1 MSTAPTCATSSSSEG
16 DELVR
21 SVRPGV
27 LVLATAVAVLL
38 FIACLNVANLL
49 LARALSRSRE
59 LSIRAA
65 LGASRGRLARQ
76 CLTESAVL
84 GLLGGAGGLVVA
96 VAILAAFRRFATP
109 LPRIDLGTTG
119 VGWGST
125 LFPRLDEIG
134 LDGTV
139 LAVTA
144 ATAVAVGLAVGLG
157 AALRASR
164 ADVFGAIRVSGATGA
179 GGQRT
184 GITRRALVVLQVA
197 GATTLLVGA
206 VLLTRSLRHLLDTDP
221 GYATANLLTFQVA
234 LPTASYPD
242 ARLQTFAETMAERL
256 RGVPGVVAAGYA
268 NQLPMVALRD
278 TAGGLWTTPDAAR
291 RGKPDGEDARFVSRD
306 YLAALGIR
314 VLAGRGFTAGDGAGQ
329 PRVLLVNQAL
339 ARRAFPERDPIGQ
352 TVYVGRDTAP
362 WTIVGV
368 VSDVRQFGL
377 DRAPEPQFFADLRQ
391 WSGGMPLFP
400 TGAYFAVKTLGRP
413 EALVPD
419 IRAVVRALDSDGALF
434 NVARMD
440 DIVAS
445 TVTRPRLYAV
455 LIGSV
460 RRPRRTVVGHRRLR
474 PPGLPGRAA
483 HRRIR
488 DPHGA
493 RRLARR
499 RARHGAAA
507 GRRAGRR
514 RTPHRPGRRR
524 RTGPSAR
531 GSALRRHAVGPDGVC
546 RRRGAVRGGRR
557 RRRSAAGAPGDARRS
572 TGRDPLRVAEPTG
585 CCRPASSGA
594 CCWPGSSC
602 AGGCSSA

>member
-1 MSTAPTCATSSSSEG
+1 M
-16 DELVR
+16 
-21 SVRPGV
+21 RPAV
-27 LVLATAVAVLL
+27 LVLAAAVAVLL
-38 FIACLNVANLL
+38 LIACLNVANLL

-84 GLLGGAGGLVVA
+84 GLLGGAGGLGVA
-96 VAILAAFRRFATP
+96 VAALAAFRRFATP

-125 LFPRLDEIG
+125 LFPRLDEIA

-164 ADVFGAIRVSGATGA
+164 ADVFGAVRVSGATGA
-179 GGQRT
+179 GGTAHRNRT
-184 GITRRALVVLQVA
+184 PRARGVA
-197 GATTLLVGA
+197 GRRRHDAAGRRGA
-206 VLLTRSLRHLLDTDP
+206 ADAQPAPPSRHRSRLRH
-221 GYATANLLTFQVA
+221 ANVLTFQVA
-234 LPTASYPD
+234 LPTATYPD
-242 ARLQTFAETMAERL
+242 ARLQAFAETMAERL

-278 TAGGLWTTPDAAR
+278 TAGGLWTTPDASR

-314 VLAGRGFTAGDGAGQ
+314 VLAGRGFAARDGAGQ

-400 TGAYFAVKTLGRP
+400 TGAYFAVKALGRP
-413 EALVPD
+413 EALVPE
-419 IRAVVRALDSDGALF
+419 IRRHRS
-434 NVARMD
+434 
-440 DIVAS
+440 
-445 TVTRPRLYAV
+445 RP
-455 LIGSV
+455 
-460 RRPRRTVVGHRRLR
+460 RPRRRALQRRPHGRHRRLDGDAAPALCGPDWER
-474 PPGLPGRAA
+474 SPRSARCCRRSASTASWPSWSSSAPPNSASAWRSVPRAATCSAWCCGRAA
-483 HRRIR
+483 RSV
-488 DPHGA
+488 
-493 RRLARR
+493 
-499 RARHGAAA
+499 AA
-507 GRRAGRR
+507 G
-514 RTPHRPGRRR
+514 
-524 RTGPSAR
+524 
-531 GSALRRHAVGPDGVC
+531 C
-546 RRRGAVRGGRR
+546 
-557 RRRSAAGAPGDARRS
+557 
-572 TGRDPLRVAEPTG
+572 
-585 CCRPASSGA
+585 
-594 CCWPGSSC
+594 
-602 AGGCSSA
+602 